1 MQEME
6 TNTSNILESIYPEL
20 GACFEAEFA
29 IFVPVDLRKF
39 NGFPDTSLKSKGKT
53 ISKMIIFKRM
63 VVLRI
68 KHPQRDARLITMV
81 MKAFLLHQIPETEK
95 ARSVIIK
102 EPTSQIDQI
111 GVKFRQA

>member
-6 TNTSNILESIYPEL
+6 TNTSNILESIYLEL

-29 IFVPVDLRKF
+29 IFVPVDFRKL
-39 NGFPDTSLKSKGKT
+39 NRFPDASLKSIGKT
-53 ISKMIIFKRM
+53 KPEMIIFKGI
-63 VVLRI
+63 VILGT
-68 KHPQRDARLITMV
+68 KHPQRDARLITTV
-81 MKAFLLHQIPETEK
+81 MKAFLLHQIPVTEK

-111 GVKFRQA
+111 GVKVRQA